1 MTFIYL
7 PTLKQ
12 AITKAITM
20 HLHLLVRFHTLGEWA
35 LDACFQNEFLY
46 NRTAYNC

>member
-20 HLHLLVRFHTLGEWA
+20 HLNVLGRFHTLGKWA
-35 LDACFQNEFLY
+35 LDASFQNEFS
-46 NRTAYNC
+46 